1 MDYVYPVE
9 DTQGDTGRL
18 PVRGECASGKDIS
31 HFYHKARDKLLL
43 IFEHSWLEVGSGSD
57 EGV

>member
-43 IFEHSWLEVGSGSD
+43 IF
-57 EGV
+57 